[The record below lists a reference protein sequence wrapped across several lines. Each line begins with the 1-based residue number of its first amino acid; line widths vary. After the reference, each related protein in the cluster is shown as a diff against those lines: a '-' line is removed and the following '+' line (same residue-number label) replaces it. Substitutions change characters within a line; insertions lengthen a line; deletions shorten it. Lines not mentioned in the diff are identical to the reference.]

1 MKKLV
6 ATEPRVAALVEYE
19 DRAVSANEVKVRVK
33 FGAPKH
39 GTEVVDFR
47 AASPF
52 IDEDFNG
59 EWQMFMPRPEE
70 APRGIE
76 FGKFQLGNMV
86 VGDVIEC
93 GSDVTEYAVGDS
105 VCGYGPLAETVFFL
119 RDRRHWNGCFQH
131 CFSAFKAADDEPVIR
146 QQEEI
151 VVMHFGRC
159 DTVEQ
164 PRFFPG
170 FNERPAGEAV
180 GSGCRGN
187 AVDHGFAIERARSAL
202 GEDPQRIVVIRQ
214 RFGIEVKLFCL
225 RRKGRLS
232 GIGKENGGSAHD

>member
-19 DRAVSANEVKVRVK
+19 DRAVSANEVKVRVR

-59 EWQMFMPRPEE
+59 EWQMFMPRPEG

-105 VCGYGPLAETVFFL
+105 VCGYGPLAETVIL
-119 RDRRHWNGCFQH
+119 MR
-131 CFSAFKAADDEPVIR
+131 
-146 QQEEI
+146 
-151 VVMHFGRC
+151 
-159 DTVEQ
+159 
-164 PRFFPG
+164 
-170 FNERPAGEAV
+170 
-180 GSGCRGN
+180 
-187 AVDHGFAIERARSAL
+187 
-202 GEDPQRIVVIRQ
+202 
-214 RFGIEVKLFCL
+214 
-225 RRKGRLS
+225 
-232 GIGKENGGSAHD
+232 